1 MFSISSLETYV
12 PSPATVVSNPE
23 TYVSSL
29 ATIFF
34 AAKVQK
40 SFERQKDLLGNV
52 IDNGENSNHL
62 VGLSRV
68 KRQHFSYKNAL
79 MMKDGEIRD

>member
-1 MFSISSLETYV
+1 MFSISRLETYV
-12 PSPATVVSNPE
+12 PSPATVISNPE

-52 IDNGENSNHL
+52 IDNGEKTANVHHVLPTSEPTRSTGGC
-62 VGLSRV
+62 V
-68 KRQHFSYKNAL
+68 
-79 MMKDGEIRD
+79 